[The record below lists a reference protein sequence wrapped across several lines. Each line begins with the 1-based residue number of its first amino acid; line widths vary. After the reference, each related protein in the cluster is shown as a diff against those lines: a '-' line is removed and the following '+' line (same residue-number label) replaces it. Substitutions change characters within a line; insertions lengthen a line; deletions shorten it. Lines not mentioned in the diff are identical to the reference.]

1 MIFKICA
8 CAIISC
14 IAILLVKEIGWKGAP
29 LIAIS
34 VLLLAISL
42 VLPTL
47 MTVKNYLSS
56 MSDSFQIAEVAKT
69 ILKLIG
75 LGYLVGIVTDILK
88 DMGEGLIAKAVL
100 LVGRIEIIA
109 IVIPYFLEVV
119 RIGVSLI

>member
-8 CAIISC
+8 YAILC
-14 IAILLVKEIGWKGAP
+14 IVVILLVKEIGWRGTP
-29 LIAIS
+29 FIAIS
-34 VLLLAISL
+34 VLLCAISL

-47 MTVKNYLSS
+47 QNAKKYLFLI
-56 MSDSFQIAEVAKT
+56 SDSFQITEIAKT

-88 DMGEGLIAKAVL
+88 DMGDGLIAKGVL

-109 IVIPYFLEVV
+109 IVMPYFFEVV
-119 RIGVSLI
+119 KIGVGLL